1 MATVPMPLPLAFG
14 GASLFLVLLFI
25 AVFVLPP
32 IWGFACGYVRRKKTG
47 LLLAF
52 IPFIVLLAVYA
63 YEAVYSPWGYNPR
76 VFLDWVGWTPFFLFI
91 PLGACLLSQFIF
103 GRLRK
108 RSIDRE
114 LF

>member
-32 IWGFACGYVRRKKTG
+32 IWGFACGYVRRKKAG
-47 LLLAF
+47 FLLAS
-52 IPFIVLLAVYA
+52 IPFIVFLVVYA
-63 YEAVYSPWGYNPR
+63 YVQANSPWGYNPR
-76 VFLDWVGWTPFFLFI
+76 MLLDWIGWTPFFFLI

-103 GRLRK
+103 SRLRK
-108 RSIDRE
+108 RSIDP
-114 LF
+114 